1 MELDC
6 PSCHAHGLKNTLD
19 AVSCRS
25 CKFSIRKVISGRDMA
40 DEELKTLIVDGRTGN
55 SPRIYLPV
63 RQAL

>member
-40 DEELKTLIVDGRTGN
+40 DEELKTLLLWIPQDGN
-55 SPRIYLPV
+55 SSTDLPV